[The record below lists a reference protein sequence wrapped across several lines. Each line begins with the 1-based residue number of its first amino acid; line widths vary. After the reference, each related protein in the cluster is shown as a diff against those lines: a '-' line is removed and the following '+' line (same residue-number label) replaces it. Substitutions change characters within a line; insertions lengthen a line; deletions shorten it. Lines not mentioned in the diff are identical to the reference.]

1 MPIGLN
7 KTHPKQ
13 VKRFNE
19 KKHKNRSQ
27 TFISHYK
34 TWAGVKDRNYMLVHA
49 TECIIATLAKS
60 VFKILAFTF
69 LNKIGIFSANTAG
82 DATICTNLNS
92 SYTRMLCVRK
102 LTILSS
108 QFREEEV

>member
-1 MPIGLN
+1 
-7 KTHPKQ
+7 
-13 VKRFNE
+13 
-19 KKHKNRSQ
+19 
-27 TFISHYK
+27 
-34 TWAGVKDRNYMLVHA
+34 MLVHA

-60 VFKILAFTF
+60 VFQILTFTF
-69 LNKIGIFSANTAG
+69 LNKIGIFSANTAA